1 MNLKKRMKYK
11 VCVRACV
18 GVGGWVLKLFSHMNW
33 KIRLG
38 HCLKMSFLT
47 NPSDVLLYWFG
58 PRRTQTEH
66 SLAVN
71 SSDLCSSH
79 MDTIGHHTR
88 ELDS

>member
-11 VCVRACV
+11 VCVCRCWWW
-18 GVGGWVLKLFSHMNW
+18 GLKLFSHMNW

-71 SSDLCSSH
+71 SSDITCAVL
-79 MDTIGHHTR
+79 TL
-88 ELDS
+88 LDITLES